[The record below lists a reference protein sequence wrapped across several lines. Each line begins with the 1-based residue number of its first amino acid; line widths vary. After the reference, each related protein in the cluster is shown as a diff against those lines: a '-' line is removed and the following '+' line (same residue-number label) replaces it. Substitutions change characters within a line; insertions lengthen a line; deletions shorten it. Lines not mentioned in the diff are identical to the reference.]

1 MELCSKEWVKEMSR
15 LIRDTDL
22 IEWIDMCEKKLFP
35 ALSKENGT
43 VKSNLTVVLEAIA
56 STPTAY
62 DVEAV
67 VEELNAKGNEFFAK
81 AVNAE
86 IKGESLFAEICK
98 MAAAAVYESA
108 DIVKRGGRNE

>member
-1 MELCSKEWVKEMSR
+1 MR
-15 LIRDTDL
+15 LIDADDTIRIIKAYRSFEGELFTERDERL
-22 IEWIDMCEKKLFP
+22 IKYICAHIEHLQ
-35 ALSKENGT
+35 
-43 VKSNLTVVLEAIA
+43 
-56 STPTAY
+56 PTAY